1 MFETYLIQPIYNVF
15 VYLIGIMPNGDVGL
29 AIIALTLIVR
39 AIFYP
44 AFASNIRTQI
54 GMQAIQGDMDDI
66 NTTYKD
72 NPTERSRRTM
82 ELLRKNKVRPFS
94 SILALVIQLPILF
107 ALYQAF
113 FKEGLPNIATRLLYH
128 FVEAPKMVN
137 MEFFGLIQLGNS
149 HNIVL
154 AVVVAGLQ
162 YGVMWFSVARVK
174 STTKTTPEK
183 EVAQR
188 TQQQLMLYFL
198 PGLMGVIAYSFP
210 AAAGLYFAVSNLVSL
225 GQEWIIRRKYQP
237 ISLSKN

>member
-15 VYLIGIMPNGDVGL
+15 VYLIGIMPHGDVGL

-54 GMQAIQGDMDDI
+54 GMQAIQGEMDEI
-66 NTTYKD
+66 NEKYKD
-72 NPTERSRRTM
+72 NATERSRRTM

-94 SILALVIQLPILF
+94 SILALVVQLPVLF

-113 FKEGLPNIATRLLYH
+113 FREGLPNISTKLLYH
-128 FVEAPKMVN
+128 FVEAPKVVDMN
-137 MEFFGLIQLGNS
+137 FFGLVNLGAP
-149 HNIVL
+149 HNIIL
-154 AVVVAGLQ
+154 AVIVAGLQ
-162 YGVMWFSVARVK
+162 YGVMWFSVARIK
-174 STTKTTPEK
+174 STTKTNPEK
-183 EVAQR
+183 EAAQR

-210 AAAGLYFAVSNLVSL
+210 AAAAIYFATSNLVSL
-225 GQEWIIRRKYQP
+225 GQEWIIRRQFKP
-237 ISLSKN
+237 VSLS